1 MMKTLFAASLAAI
14 ASANSIPIY
23 GYYPGF
29 VQGGKKLNISIEM
42 FYDSICTDS
51 AAQNDVMNTLLT
63 TTWHGAP
70 VFDQISL

>member
-1 MMKTLFAASLAAI
+1 MMKTVFAAALAAL

-29 VQGGKKLNISIEM
+29 VQGGNKLDISIEM

-51 AAQNDVMNTLLT
+51 AA
-63 TTWHGAP
+63 
-70 VFDQISL
+70 